1 MLALS
6 IIDGQRHR
14 PLYLP
19 SVRLRPKSGILL
31 FLTAL
36 VLSSGWHADAAVSCS
51 TADYKG
57 TYGFYSSGYFIQ
69 LPGVLSSLTG
79 RFVQAGTFTSDG
91 EGTAKIQS
99 MASYNGQIQPFD
111 TTASYTVKP
120 DCTLTF
126 SLTLPPPINQ
136 PATLEAVLSQ
146 NNGQMTAMVT
156 NPTGTT
162 ILSTHVK
169 QLINSCSNSD
179 VKGAYVI
186 DLEGASPAMG
196 SNPAGPFRRAGKFI
210 ADGAGKFTMSTL
222 ANYSGQLTQETSTG
236 TYIVDASCNL
246 TLNYDYSA
254 GGSSPVNM
262 AFSGALVG
270 SGYDAMIVSTTSGWT
285 ISGTLKGLQQ

>member
-1 MLALS
+1 M
-6 IIDGQRHR
+6 QFRR
-14 PLYLP
+14 
-19 SVRLRPKSGILL
+19 RSGYLL
-31 FLTAL
+31 FLGAL
-36 VLSSGWHADAAVSCS
+36 VLSSAWRAEASVSCAAS
-51 TADYKG
+51 DYKG
-57 TYGFYSSGYFIQ
+57 TYGFYSSGYFVQ
-69 LPGVLSSLTG
+69 LPPPLSPLTG

-99 MASYNGQIQPFD
+99 IASYNGQIQPFEA
-111 TTASYTVKP
+111 TASYTVKP

-126 SLTLPPPINQ
+126 SLTLPPPINL

-169 QLINSCSNSD
+169 QLINSCSTSD
-179 VKGAYVI
+179 VTGAYVI

-222 ANYSGQLTQETSTG
+222 ANYSGQPFQETSSG
-236 TYIVDASCNL
+236 TYTVDSSCNL
-246 TLNYDYSA
+246 TLSYNYSA
-254 GGSSPVNM
+254 GGSSPVSM
-262 AFSGALVG
+262 SFSGALVG
-270 SGYDAMIVSTTSGWT
+270 AGYDAMIVSTTPGWT

>member
-1 MLALS
+1 
-6 IIDGQRHR
+6 
-14 PLYLP
+14 
-19 SVRLRPKSGILL
+19 
-31 FLTAL
+31 
-36 VLSSGWHADAAVSCS
+36 
-51 TADYKG
+51 
-57 TYGFYSSGYFIQ
+57 
-69 LPGVLSSLTG
+69 VLSSLTG

-99 MASYNGQIQPFD
+99 MASYNGQILPFD
-111 TTASYTVKP
+111 TTASYTVRP

-126 SLTLPPPINQ
+126 TLTLPAPINQ

-156 NPTGTT
+156 NPGGTT

-169 QLINSCSNSD
+169 QLINSCGTSD

-186 DLEGASPAMG
+186 DLEGASPAIG

-222 ANYSGQLTQETSTG
+222 ANYSGQITPETSNG
-236 TYIVDASCNL
+236 TYTVDSSCHL
-246 TLNYDYSA
+246 TLNYSYSA
-254 GGSSPVNM
+254 GGASAVDMS
-262 AFSGALVG
+262 FSGDLVG
-270 SGYDAMIVSTTSGWT
+270 SGYDAMIVSTTQGWT